1 MGNASKPFTGKIRG
15 DLEGGVIAPYQLDLF
30 NARRAAAAAP
40 VADATDGAERASR
53 GRSPDRAASN
63 GLDRAGPPGLA
74 HPADWEAGPPND
86 GSGLAHAAGL
96 ETRQPTARR
105 HAPPPP
111 REEVLPRADSLAR
124 KLAADL
130 GARVRL
136 VVNDNRSTMVS
147 YQRES
152 GELTLR
158 LHHMFLDAPEDVI
171 QALADYAG
179 RGKRR
184 AGKVIDAYVAVSEE
198 KIRAA
203 SRRPD
208 ALQPVGK
215 CFDLQEI
222 FERLNQTHFQD
233 GIRARIGW
241 GRGVTRR
248 RRKSIRLGVYDHSAR
263 EIRVHPALDKPDVP
277 LFFVEY
283 IVFHEM
289 LHQLFPSA
297 RHDGRH
303 VHHPRAFKDR
313 EKAFPLFGVAMAWE
327 KEHLSRLLGR

>member
-1 MGNASKPFTGKIRG
+1 MIAS
-15 DLEGGVIAPYQLDLF
+15 YQLELF
-30 NARRAAAAAP
+30 NPRRASTALLP
-40 VADATDGAERASR
+40 SR
-53 GRSPDRAASN
+53 R
-63 GLDRAGPPGLA
+63 
-74 HPADWEAGPPND
+74 
-86 GSGLAHAAGL
+86 
-96 ETRQPTARR
+96 
-105 HAPPPP
+105 PPPP
-111 REEVLPRADSLAR
+111 AEEVLPRADALAR
-124 KLAADL
+124 RIAADL

-147 YQRES
+147 YQRED

-158 LHHMFLDAPEDVI
+158 LHHMFLDAPDEVVE
-171 QALADYAG
+171 ALADYAG

-184 AGKVIDAYVAVSEE
+184 AGKVIDAYVAGSGAS
-198 KIRAA
+198 IRALP
-203 SRRPD
+203 RR
-208 ALQPVGK
+208 AETLEAVGR
-215 CFDLQEI
+215 CFDLREI
-222 FERLNQTHFQD
+222 FTRLNQTHFQD

-313 EKAFPLFGVAMAWE
+313 EKAFPLFSAAIAWE
-327 KEHLSRLLGR
+327 RQHLAKLLGR

>member
-1 MGNASKPFTGKIRG
+1 M
-15 DLEGGVIAPYQLDLF
+15 IAPYQLELF
-30 NARRAAAAAP
+30 NPRRAVAAP
-40 VADATDGAERASR
+40 
-53 GRSPDRAASN
+53 
-63 GLDRAGPPGLA
+63 LA
-74 HPADWEAGPPND
+74 P
-86 GSGLAHAAGL
+86 
-96 ETRQPTARR
+96 R
-105 HAPPPP
+105 PPPP
-111 REEVLPRADSLAR
+111 PQEEVLPRADALAR
-124 KLAADL
+124 RIAADL

-147 YQRES
+147 YQRED

-158 LHHMFLDAPEDVI
+158 LHHMFLDAPDEVVL
-171 QALADYAG
+171 ALADYAG

-184 AGKVIDAYVAVSEE
+184 AGRVIDAYVAGSGAR
-198 KIRAA
+198 IRAVP
-203 SRRPD
+203 RRAE
-208 ALQPVGK
+208 ALEAVGK
-215 CFDLQEI
+215 CFDLLRI
-222 FERLNQTHFQD
+222 FTQLNQTHFQD

-241 GRGVTRR
+241 GRGATRR
-248 RRKSIRLGVYDHSAR
+248 RRKSIRLGVYDHAAR

-313 EKAFPLFGVAMAWE
+313 EKAFPLYAAALNWE
-327 KEHLSRLLGR
+327 KQHLARLLGR

>member
-1 MGNASKPFTGKIRG
+1 MF
-15 DLEGGVIAPYQLDLF
+15 APYQLELF
-30 NARRAAAAAP
+30 NPRRAEGAAAP
-40 VADATDGAERASR
+40 R
-53 GRSPDRAASN
+53 
-63 GLDRAGPPGLA
+63 
-74 HPADWEAGPPND
+74 
-86 GSGLAHAAGL
+86 
-96 ETRQPTARR
+96 ARR
-105 HAPPPP
+105 EAPPPP
-111 REEVLPRADSLAR
+111 KEEVLPRADALAR
-124 KLAADL
+124 RIAADL
-130 GARVRL
+130 GARVKL

-147 YQRES
+147 YHREA

-158 LHHMFLDAPEDVI
+158 LHHMFLDAPDEVV

-179 RGKRR
+179 RGRRR
-184 AGKVIDAYVAVSEE
+184 AGETIDAYVHHSEE
-198 KIRAA
+198 RIRAA
-203 SRRPD
+203 TRKPE
-208 ALQPVGK
+208 ALKAVGK
-215 CFDLQEI
+215 CFDLQDV
-222 FERLNQTHFQD
+222 FARLNQTHFQD

-241 GRGVTRR
+241 GRGATRR

-313 EKAFPLFGVAMAWE
+313 EKAFPLFGAALEWE
-327 KEHLSRLLGR
+327 KQHLARLLGR